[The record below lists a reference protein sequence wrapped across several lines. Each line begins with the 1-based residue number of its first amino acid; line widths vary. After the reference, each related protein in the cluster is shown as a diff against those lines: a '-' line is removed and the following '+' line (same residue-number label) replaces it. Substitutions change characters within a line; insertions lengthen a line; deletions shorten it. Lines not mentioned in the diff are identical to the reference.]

1 MKLLCL
7 LVCGLLWV
15 GSNSQFNAQAMPEL
29 LKSNLE
35 ALLLEEV
42 TIAADRKTELRELGK
57 IIATNRGQDELVH
70 VVFICTH
77 NSRRSQLSELW
88 LDIAANHYQIP
99 GIRAYSGGTEA
110 TAFNHRMV
118 AAVKRFGF
126 PLEEIKEGENPV
138 YQSGMSTE
146 KEIFSKKYDDPVN
159 PKQDFIAVM
168 VCTDADRNCPV
179 VPGAQERFSLPYVDP
194 KKSDDTPTEGETYD
208 AKVREIGREILF
220 MMREI
225 KAQQG

>member
-35 ALLLEEV
+35 ALLLEEDA
-42 TIAADRKTELRELGK
+42 IADDRKAQLSELGK
-57 IIATNRGQDELVH
+57 IIATNRGEDELVH

-88 LDIAANHYQIP
+88 LDIAANHFQIP

-110 TAFNHRMV
+110 TAFNQRMV

-126 PLEEIKEGENPV
+126 PLVEIKDGDNPI
-138 YQSGMSTE
+138 YQSKISME
-146 KEIFSKKYDDPVN
+146 KEMFSKKYDDPAN
-159 PKQDFIAVM
+159 PKRDFIAVM
-168 VCTDADRNCPV
+168 VCSDADRNCPV
-179 VPGAQERFSLPYVDP
+179 VPGAQVRYSLPYVDP
-194 KKSDDTPTEGETYD
+194 KKSDDTPAESETYD
-208 AKVREIGREILF
+208 AKVKEIGREILF
-220 MMREI
+220 MMREV
-225 KAQQG
+225 KGQQG